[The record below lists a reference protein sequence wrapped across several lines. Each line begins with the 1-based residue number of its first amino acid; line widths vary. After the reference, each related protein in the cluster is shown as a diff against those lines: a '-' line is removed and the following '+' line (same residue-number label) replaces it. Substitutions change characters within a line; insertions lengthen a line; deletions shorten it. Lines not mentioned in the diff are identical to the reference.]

1 MIGKIMYL
9 CRKYRDEI
17 IFGKLLENLLDMK
30 KPHRKNRW
38 FSFCGEDEIR
48 TRGASYL
55 ARRFSKPV
63 V

>member
-1 MIGKIMYL
+1 MYL
-9 CRKYRDEI
+9 YRKYRDEI

-30 KPHRKNRW
+30 KSTKKIRW

-48 TRGASYL
+48 TRGASYP

>member
-1 MIGKIMYL
+1 MYL
-9 CRKYRDEI
+9 YRKYRDEI

-30 KPHRKNRW
+30 KPPKNRW

-48 TRGASYL
+48 TRGASYP